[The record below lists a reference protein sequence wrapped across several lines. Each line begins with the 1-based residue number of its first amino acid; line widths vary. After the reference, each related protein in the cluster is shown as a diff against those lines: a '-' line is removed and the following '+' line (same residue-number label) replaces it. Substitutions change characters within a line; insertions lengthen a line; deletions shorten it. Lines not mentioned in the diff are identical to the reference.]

1 MRIEPPKVKPKIIS
15 WAVERSGYN
24 RQDLEA
30 KFKSLPEWEQGLSVP
45 TRGQLE
51 KFANAMHVPY
61 AFMFLD
67 KPPKESIS
75 IPDFRT
81 FKGHRITRPSPNL
94 IDVLRI
100 SKFRQE
106 WYREFSILE
115 GYEPVKFIGSAKPNS
130 NHKLHA
136 NRLQSLLKFSFKDRM
151 NLSKNDDIMR
161 YLIAKLEE
169 LGVLVMV
176 SGIVGSNTRR
186 KLDLEEFR
194 GFALC
199 DQYAPLIFVNG
210 SDIKAAQLFTLA
222 HELGHLLLDAT
233 GLSNVSIQKCNEANQ
248 KEKWCNNFAA
258 ELLVPLSDL
267 KEHMQTSESIE
278 DSIDRIS
285 KLFKVSRLVILRRL
299 LDANQINQ
307 STFNCYWKLYIRKF
321 KNTKT
326 QKHKGGDFYLTTVRR
341 LGRKFATALIES
353 TINGRTGYRDALQML
368 GISTMKVFDGLAR
381 ETGVSN

>member
-1 MRIEPPKVKPKIIS
+1 MRIEPPLVKSKIIR

-30 KFKSLPEWEQGLSVP
+30 KFKKLPEWERGLSVP

-67 KPPKESIS
+67 EPPKESIS

-81 FKGHRITRPSPNL
+81 LGSQQITRPSPNL
-94 IDVLRI
+94 LDILRI

-106 WYREFSILE
+106 WYREFSIME
-115 GYEPVKFIGSAKPNS
+115 GNKPVEFIGSAKPSS
-130 NHKLHA
+130 NHVLHA
-136 NRLQSLLKFSFKDRM
+136 NRLQSLLKFSFADRM
-151 NLSKNDDIMR
+151 NLSKDADIMR
-161 YLIAKLEE
+161 YLITRLEE

-176 SGIVGSNTRR
+176 SGIVGSSTRR

-194 GFALC
+194 GFALS
-199 DQYAPLIFVNG
+199 DLYAPLIFVNG
-210 SDIKAAQLFTLA
+210 SDIRAAQLFTLA
-222 HELGHLLLDAT
+222 HELGHLVLDST
-233 GLSNVSIQKCNEANQ
+233 GLSNVSIQSCNEANQ

-258 ELLVPLSDL
+258 ELLVPLTSL
-267 KEHMQTSESIE
+267 KENMRMNESIE
-278 DSIDRIS
+278 SSIDRIS
-285 KLFKVSRLVILRRL
+285 KLFKVSRLVILRRF

-307 STFNCYWKLYIRKF
+307 TTFKYYWKLYVSKS
-321 KNTKT
+321 KNTRARK
-326 QKHKGGDFYLTTVRR
+326 QIGGNFYLTTVRR

-353 TINGRTGYRDALQML
+353 TVNGNTGYRDALQML
-368 GISTMKVFDGLAR
+368 GISTMKAFDGLAR
-381 ETGVSN
+381 ETGVKS